1 MIGEARVRLIGGSSR
16 HRGFYHATVTRR
28 PVATAARHDP
38 CWSAAPAVGGV
49 PATPGSPAVNAAT
62 APLLPTTVSALP
74 NMDVSGFHQLLTQLK
89 GTPVVVNVWASW
101 CVPCLAEAPLLKAAA
116 AKRPDVQFVGVDI
129 LDSRDGATG
138 YIQAHSIPYPSVFD
152 PSGSIRTDL
161 GSFGQPVTVFYSAD
175 GTLVAKVDGQIGG
188 DTLTADLAKI

>member
-28 PVATAARHDP
+28 LVPLLLATILLAGAACGGGGAPVT
-38 CWSAAPAVGGV
+38 
-49 PATPGSPAVNAAT
+49 TGSPAQNATA

-74 NMDVSGFHQLLTQLK
+74 NMNPDGYHQLLGQLK

-138 YIQAHSIPYPSVFD
+138 YIQTHSVPYPSVFD
-152 PSGSIRTDL
+152 PTGSIRTDL

-175 GTLVAKVDGQIGG
+175 GTMVAKVDGQIGG

>member
-1 MIGEARVRLIGGSSR
+1 VRFLTSP
-16 HRGFYHATVTRR
+16 GFYHATVTGR
-28 PVATAARHDP
+28 PLPLLLVTILLAG
-38 CWSAAPAVGGV
+38 SACGGSGT
-49 PATPGSPAVNAAT
+49 PATTGSPAVNATT

-74 NMDVSGFHQLLTQLK
+74 NMDVSGYHELLSQLK

-116 AKRPDVQFVGVDI
+116 AKHPDVQFLGVDI

-152 PSGSIRTDL
+152 PSGAIRTDL

-175 GTLVAKVDGQIGG
+175 GTMVAKVDGQIGD
-188 DTLTADLAKI
+188 DTLTSDLAKI